1 MTKEIRNHPKL
12 NNFNLNLI
20 LTCNTYS
27 LENFS
32 VARYGQFP
40 FHLCSFNDRIVI
52 NSLTSFIP

>member
-32 VARYGQFP
+32 VARYGFL
-40 FHLCSFNDRIVI
+40 FHLCIFNDRIVI
-52 NSLTSFIP
+52 NSLTSFTP